1 MSQKPG
7 KWERKCIC
15 SAMHWDYRKHDFK
28 RLLCFFSKWEMWL
41 HLFFPFLQLI
51 HSISIYVPINT
62 ASHSQPQILL
72 RNWFLA
78 EYDPFFRTW
87 RRAWQSSTFIC
98 PLVLNWQFLLWVQEL
113 LKVMVSTW
121 TSSAACHTLPSWWSA
136 WRDLAQN
143 KGSFALKT
151 CHLARSH
158 LSGGVSSKSAANT
171 RTAKLSLKSVAS
183 LMISTKWG

>member
-1 MSQKPG
+1 MILRDFFVSSLNG
-7 KWERKCIC
+7 KCGCI
-15 SAMHWDYRKHDFK
+15 S
-28 RLLCFFSKWEMWL
+28 
-41 HLFFPFLQLI
+41 FFPFCNLYIAFAYMCLSIQRHI
-51 HSISIYVPINT
+51 HGLKFCSET
-62 ASHSQPQILL
+62 DFLL
-72 RNWFLA
+72 SMTFFL
-78 EYDPFFRTW
+78 EPEG
-87 RRAWQSSTFIC
+87 RAWQSSTFIC
-98 PLVLNWQFLLWVQEL
+98 PLVLNWQFLLCVQEL
-113 LKVMVSTW
+113 LKVIVSAW
-121 TSSAACHTLPSWWSA
+121 TSSAACHTLPSWWSV